1 MRDMTDE
8 HETIPVGADAP
19 TDGDGPTTHDRSGAD
34 DGRSPGQAAVGAMA
48 DSEADILRTEL
59 ESATKRL
66 SALEA
71 EVAEAKDRFIRS
83 RAEFDTFRRRMAEE
97 LNMAREAGLDSVV
110 LPVLGVYDDLERAVG
125 AAATASDPSTILPG
139 VIAVRDGL
147 IRSLEALG
155 IRRVGLVGEHFDPE
169 LHEALAVVKPS
180 AEFGEDVIAQV
191 YETGF
196 VKGERLIRP
205 ARVVV
210 AKTT

>member
-8 HETIPVGADAP
+8 HETFTVGADA
-19 TDGDGPTTHDRSGAD
+19 DAD
-34 DGRSPGQAAVGAMA
+34 GQAGSDEGRAPGRADGAGMS
-48 DSEADILRTEL
+48 DSEADILRSEL
-59 ESATKRL
+59 ESATQRL

-71 EVAEAKDRFIRS
+71 EVADAKDRFIRS

-155 IRRVGLVGEHFDPE
+155 IRRVGLVGDHFDPE
-169 LHEALAVVKPS
+169 LHEALAIVPPS
-180 AEFGEDVIAQV
+180 AEYGENVIAQV
-191 YETGF
+191 YEAGF

-210 AKTT
+210 AQTT